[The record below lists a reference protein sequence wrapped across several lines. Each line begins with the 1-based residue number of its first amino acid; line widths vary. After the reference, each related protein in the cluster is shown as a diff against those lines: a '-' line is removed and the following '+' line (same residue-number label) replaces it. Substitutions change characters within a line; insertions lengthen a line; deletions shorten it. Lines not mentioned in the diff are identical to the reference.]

1 MKVLLLPVGSSG
13 DVYPFVGI
21 GLELKRRGHDI
32 VMITSGHF
40 RKIAEASGFRFI
52 ETSSEDEFRAI
63 LNNEILWHPTKA
75 FPYLAK
81 HYILPLV
88 PRIYGTVREHYTP
101 GKTIA
106 VSGSLAFGAR
116 LAQEK
121 LGLPL
126 AVVHLQPSMFRSVYA
141 PPVYSGIGRLPGWM
155 PVPLRAAVF
164 RLLDVFIDRTLAG
177 GLNQARSEIGLPPVN
192 RILFRWWHS
201 PQLTL
206 GLFPDWFGQP
216 QKDWPPSVRVTGFP
230 LYDVTAGAP
239 PDGWMPEDI
248 REPIVFTA
256 GSAMRVGHKFFEQ
269 SAGLCEKLGRPG
281 LFVTAFPEQLPATL
295 PPRIR
300 HLPYAPFS
308 QLFPRAAA
316 VVHHGGVGTVAQALR
331 AGVPQ
336 LIVPM
341 SYDQPDN
348 ADRVERLGAGLSISP
363 ARYSSD
369 GDLLLSR
376 LLTEPEWTARCRA
389 VAERFS
395 GVDAIKESCDLIENT
410 LCRAHGGL
418 QSEARR

>member
-40 RKIAEASGFRFI
+40 RKIAEASGFQFL
-52 ETSSEDEFRAI
+52 ETSSEDEFLAT
-63 LNNEILWHPTKA
+63 LNSEILWHPTKA

-81 HYILPLV
+81 HFILPLV
-88 PRIYGTVREHYTP
+88 PRTYEFVREHYTP

-126 AVVHLQPSMFRSVYA
+126 AVLHLQPSMFRSVYA

-239 PDGWMPEDI
+239 PDGWMPEISANLSCSRQDRPCVLDI
-248 REPIVFTA
+248 SF
-256 GSAMRVGHKFFEQ
+256 SNN
-269 SAGLCEKLGRPG
+269 
-281 LFVTAFPEQLPATL
+281 LPAC
-295 PPRIR
+295 PRNSADLGYSSRRFQNNFPRRFRQRFVIYLMHR
-300 HLPYAPFS
+300 SRSSSPGRR
-308 QLFPRAAA
+308 QLFIMAAL
-316 VVHHGGVGTVAQALR
+316 VL
-331 AGVPQ
+331 
-336 LIVPM
+336 
-341 SYDQPDN
+341 
-348 ADRVERLGAGLSISP
+348 
-363 ARYSSD
+363 
-369 GDLLLSR
+369 
-376 LLTEPEWTARCRA
+376 
-389 VAERFS
+389 
-395 GVDAIKESCDLIENT
+395 
-410 LCRAHGGL
+410 
-418 QSEARR
+418 